1 MDRLAAVLGS
11 SRTFSEPGCF
21 FHFSLPSLRLPMIL
35 IVTASNDLTA
45 DLILNALAAQGH
57 TAVFR
62 LNLEEAHEHY
72 ALIWSAGPMG
82 IQWSLRSLRE
92 PGLLITSDTVSAV
105 YWRRAAVAQD
115 GPMLALP
122 TSANLD
128 QQEIF
133 WSLKW
138 LLESLPA
145 RLFPLGHPNSHAAGD
160 NKHRQVAAA
169 LEVGFTIP
177 ESFHSNDL
185 TALRGFIKDQPA
197 IALKAMRVSAVS
209 TTGAAAEARHIAC
222 KSFQSDFLLNVIKDV
237 SRCQLFCQEAVQRK
251 HDLRIMV
258 FPSETIVATIDT
270 SQLPDNKLDWRE
282 DTLQL
287 AHRIEPI
294 APAFDLQ
301 LRRFLA
307 LMNLSAGYFDFAQP
321 ASGPP
326 VFFECNTNAEWYWI
340 EHLTGHPI
348 SKTVAHELLCT
359 SASQGSPV

>member
-1 MDRLAAVLGS
+1 
-11 SRTFSEPGCF
+11 
-21 FHFSLPSLRLPMIL
+21 MIL
-35 IVTASNDLTA
+35 IVTSSNDLTA
-45 DLILNALAAQGH
+45 GLVIGALAEQGY
-57 TAVFR
+57 TDYFR
-62 LNLEEAHEHY
+62 LNLEEAHERY
-72 ALIWSAGPMG
+72 ALVWSADQRG
-82 IQWSLRSLRE
+82 IQWSLRSRRE
-92 PGLLITSDTVSAV
+92 PGLVITSETVSAV
-105 YWRRAAVAQD
+105 YWRRVAVAQD
-115 GPMLALP
+115 IPMLALP

-128 QQEIF
+128 EQEIF

-145 RLFPLGHPNSHAAGD
+145 RLFPLGHPHSHAAGD
-160 NKHRQVAAA
+160 NKHRQLAVA
-169 LEVGFTIP
+169 LEVGFSFP

-185 TALRGFIKDQPA
+185 PALRGFIQRQQD

-209 TTGAAAEARHIAC
+209 TTGAAEEARHIAC

-237 SRCQLFCQEAVQRK
+237 SRCQLFCQGAVQRK

-282 DTLQL
+282 DTLKL
-287 AHRIEPI
+287 AHGIEPVD
-294 APAFDLQ
+294 AEFDQQ

-321 ASGPP
+321 SAGPP
-326 VFFECNTNAEWYWI
+326 IFFECNTNAEWYWI

-348 SKTVAHELLCT
+348 SKKVAKELLSV
-359 SASQGSPV
+359 SAGQGSPA

>member
-1 MDRLAAVLGS
+1 
-11 SRTFSEPGCF
+11 
-21 FHFSLPSLRLPMIL
+21 MIL
-35 IVTASNDLTA
+35 IVTSSNDLTA
-45 DLILNALAAQGH
+45 GLIITALLEQGH
-57 TAVFR
+57 TDFFR

-72 ALIWSAGPMG
+72 ALIWSAGERG
-82 IQWSLRSLRE
+82 IEWSLRSRRE
-92 PGLLITSDTVSAV
+92 PELVITSESVSAV
-105 YWRRAAVAQD
+105 YWRRVSVAQD

-128 QQEIF
+128 EQEVF

-145 RLFPLGHPNSHAAGD
+145 RLFPLGHPYSHAAGD
-160 NKHRQVAAA
+160 NKHRQLVAA

-185 TALRGFIKDQPA
+185 PALRGFIEQQQA

-209 TTGAAAEARHIAC
+209 TTGAADDARHIAC

-237 SRCQLFCQEAVQRK
+237 ARCQLFCQAAVQRK

-270 SQLPDNKLDWRE
+270 SKLPDNKLDWRE
-282 DTLQL
+282 DSLQL
-287 AHRIEPI
+287 AHGIETI
-294 APAFDLQ
+294 APEFDQQ

-321 ASGPP
+321 SSGPP
-326 VFFECNTNAEWYWI
+326 IFFECNTNAEWYWI

-348 SKTVAHELLCT
+348 STKVAQELMRT
-359 SASQGSPV
+359 SASAGSPA